1 MFLTYIVLLPVPY
14 KLIQV
19 QTGMKQLKTC
29 LGFDYS
35 NHTVT
40 RILMSAFEIQNEL
53 FKGCDYVDTFL
64 QKPVLINDLIT
75 DIRMLTTNA
84 KSMQA
89 QILAREF

>member
-1 MFLTYIVLLPVPY
+1 
-14 KLIQV
+14 
-19 QTGMKQLKTC
+19 
-29 LGFDYS
+29 
-35 NHTVT
+35 
-40 RILMSAFEIQNEL
+40 MSAFEIQNEL